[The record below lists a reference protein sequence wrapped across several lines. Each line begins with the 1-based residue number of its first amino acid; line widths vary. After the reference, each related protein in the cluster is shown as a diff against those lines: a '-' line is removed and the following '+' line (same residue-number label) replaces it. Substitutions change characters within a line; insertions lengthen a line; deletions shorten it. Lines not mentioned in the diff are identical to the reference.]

1 LDRPALGDASRSAE
15 IGGPSSIDLGVDLGL
30 DGLSEVRM
38 VGSGGSSTVY
48 AARQLALDRTVA
60 VKVVHAAWSIET
72 RERFEHEREVMGRLS
87 GHTAIVPILQ
97 TGITARGEPY
107 LLMPLYERGSLF
119 RLVRERGP
127 LPWRDAVFLIEP
139 VIQTL
144 ADCHRDGIVHRDVKP
159 GNVLLTRHLHP
170 RLTDF
175 GIALPV
181 GMATSPSTVA
191 FTPFYSPP
199 EAYGPGLAMP
209 TVDVHAVAAT
219 LWVLLTGAAPDVA
232 VPDRRDTSGPTAADL
247 DAPTWWADLRDRSHH
262 DLPPAIA
269 EVIRRATEPDPANRP
284 ADAAELLAELRRAI
298 RMADEPEGP
307 ARPKRSPDRPDRPD
321 PRPGDRRRLSGAT
334 VAAVG
339 AVVIGVA
346 LVLWALSGLR

>member
-1 LDRPALGDASRSAE
+1 VLGGASPSAE
-15 IGGPSSIDLGVDLGL
+15 IGEPSSIDLGVDLGL

-127 LPWRDAVFLIEP
+127 LPWRDAAFLIEP
-139 VIQTL
+139 VLQTL

-199 EAYGPGLAMP
+199 EAYGPGVALP

-219 LWVLLTGAAPDVA
+219 LWVLLAGTAPDVA
-232 VPDRRDTSGPTAADL
+232 APDRRDAPGPTATNL
-247 DAPTWWADLRDRSHH
+247 GAPAWWADLRERSHH

-269 EVIRRATEPDPANRP
+269 EVIRRATEPDPTNRP

-298 RMADEPEGP
+298 RMADEPESP
-307 ARPKRSPDRPDRPD
+307 ARPKRSLDQPDRPDRRR
-321 PRPGDRRRLSGAT
+321 PRHRRRLSGAT
-334 VAAVG
+334 VAAMG
-339 AVVIGVA
+339 AVLIGLA
-346 LVLWALSGLR
+346 LVLWALAGLR